1 LVLSVTNP
9 ACESYDPAFA
19 YEVGTIIEHGLGR
32 MYGENPEDVFFYLTL
47 YNENYPQPPRPE
59 GIADDIVRGIY
70 RFSQAPVGTHHR
82 ATILFS
88 GTANL
93 AARKAQVELADNYGV
108 GAELWSVTSYQKLR
122 AEAIGVERWNR
133 LHPTENARPPHITS
147 ILNSTEGP
155 VVAVTDF
162 MKLVPDQIGRFVPR
176 NYVTLGTDGFGRSDG
191 RAALRRYFETD
202 SGHVVLAVLSEL
214 VRQGKMEAAVTADA
228 IARYGINPD
237 ADDPRLVH

>member
-1 LVLSVTNP
+1 VLSVTNP

-19 YEVGTIIEHGLGR
+19 YEVGSIIEAGLQR
-32 MYGENPEDVFFYLTL
+32 MYGENPEDIFFYLTL
-47 YNENYPQPPRPE
+47 YNENYPQPPRPD
-59 GIADDIVRGIY
+59 GVADDIVRGIY
-70 RFSQAPVGTHHR
+70 RFGAAPAGSHHR

-122 AEAIGVERWNR
+122 TEAIGVERWNR
-133 LHPTENARPPHITS
+133 LHPTEEPRRPHVS
-147 ILNSTEGP
+147 AVLSSTEGP
-155 VVAVTDF
+155 IVAVTDF

-176 NYVTLGTDGFGRSDG
+176 AFVTLGTDGFGRSDS

-214 VRQGKMEAAVTADA
+214 VREGKIEPSAIADA
-228 IARYGINPD
+228 IARYDINPE
-237 ADDPRLVH
+237 AADPRLVH